1 MISTGSAN
9 VTDHANNR
17 PCKGIAHTSKNIY
30 QLKDA
35 RENDETKM
43 LGKSLTT
50 GLSNHAQVVLA
61 YFLTKNDGNFVSHV

>member
-50 GLSNHAQVVLA
+50 GLSNHAQVALA
-61 YFLTKNDGNFVSHV
+61 YFLTEKNGNFVSHV